1 MFILL
6 EARRPV
12 ARQIYRLEDA
22 VRRVSE
28 LVVEARPPLPQELGR
43 LAEVEERRAEVLEH
57 DVVCRPEFAVANPF
71 DILECAALGLRLGKK
86 TVADMFR
93 TAAAINDTAVLARAY
108 MGYVESVR
116 RVEPRLLAEIDIF
129 ACRGRVGGVDVAFK
143 SVDGRCKISSVGAA
157 VEELVDRSFER

>member
-1 MFILL
+1 MFIIL
-6 EARRPV
+6 EARRTV
-12 ARQIYRLEDA
+12 SGQVELLKNA
-22 VRRVSE
+22 VRRVGE
-28 LVVEARPPLPQELGR
+28 LVV
-43 LAEVEERRAEVLEH
+43 
-57 DVVCRPEFAVANPF
+57 
-71 DILECAALGLRLGKK
+71 GKK

-129 ACRGRVGGVDVAFK
+129 ACRGRVGGVDVVFK

-157 VEELVDRSFER
+157 VEELVDRSFGR

>member
-1 MFILL
+1 M
-6 EARRPV
+6 
-12 ARQIYRLEDA
+12 
-22 VRRVSE
+22 
-28 LVVEARPPLPQELGR
+28 
-43 LAEVEERRAEVLEH
+43 
-57 DVVCRPEFAVANPF
+57 
-71 DILECAALGLRLGKK
+71 LGLRLGKK

-129 ACRGRVGGVDVAFK
+129 ACRGRVGGVDVVFK

-157 VEELVDRSFER
+157 VEDLVDRSFGR

>member
-1 MFILL
+1 MPSFFADL
-6 EARRPV
+6 RRLNPRAPV
-12 ARQIYRLEDA
+12 VHLVRLESEG
-22 VRRVSE
+22 RVW
-28 LVVEARPPLPQELGR
+28 VEHRARAGH
-43 LAEVEERRAEVLEH
+43 LEH
-57 DVVCRPEFAVANPF
+57 DVVCRPEFTVANPF
-71 DILECAALGLRLGKK
+71 DIIECAVLGLRLGKQ

-129 ACRGRVGGVDVAFK
+129 ACRGRVGGKEIVFK

-157 VEELVDRSFER
+157 VEELVDRSRKRH